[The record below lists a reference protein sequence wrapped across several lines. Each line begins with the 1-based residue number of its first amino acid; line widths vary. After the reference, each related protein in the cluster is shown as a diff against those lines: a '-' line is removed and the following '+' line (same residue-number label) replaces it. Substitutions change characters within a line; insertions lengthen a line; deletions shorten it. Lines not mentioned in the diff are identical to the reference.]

1 MSRYQ
6 ILADSSVWISYLKK
20 GEPSI
25 LDRLIQEDLV
35 CTNEIILTEL
45 VPLLIKQ
52 NETSTAESLLALER
66 VPLNID
72 WEIIRGYQ
80 LSNLQ
85 NGINR
90 VGIPDL
96 IILQQ
101 VIDQKL
107 TLFSNDKHFKL
118 MQNHLSFELFEE

>member
-6 ILADSSVWISYLKK
+6 VLADSSVWITYFKN
-20 GEPSI
+20 GEPSV
-25 LDRLIQEDLV
+25 LDRLIQEDLI
-35 CTNEIILTEL
+35 CINEIILTEL
-45 VPLLIKQ
+45 VPVLFKQ

-80 LSNLQ
+80 LNNLQ

-107 TLFSNDKHFKL
+107 TLFSYDKHFKL
-118 MQNHLSFELFEE
+118 MRKHLSFELFE

>member
-6 ILADSSVWISYLKK
+6 VLADSSVWISYFKK
-20 GEPSI
+20 GEPSV

-35 CTNEIILTEL
+35 CTNEIILTDL
-45 VPLLIKQ
+45 VPILIKQ
-52 NETSTAESLLALER
+52 NKTSTAESLLALEKM
-66 VPLNID
+66 PLNID

-80 LSNLQ
+80 LSNLK

-96 IILQQ
+96 FILQQ

-107 TLFSNDKHFKL
+107 TLYSYDKHFKL
-118 MQNHLSFELFEE
+118 MQNYLSFELFEQ

>member
-6 ILADSSVWISYLKK
+6 VLADSSVWITYFKN
-20 GEPSI
+20 GEPSV

-35 CTNEIILTEL
+35 CINEIILTEL
-45 VPLLIKQ
+45 VPILIKQ
-52 NETSTAESLLALER
+52 NEVKTTESLLALER
-66 VPLNID
+66 IPLHID

-80 LSNLQ
+80 LNNLQ
-85 NGINR
+85 NGINS

-107 TLFSNDKHFKL
+107 TLFSYDKHFKL
-118 MQNHLSFELFEE
+118 MRKHLSFELFE

>member
-6 ILADSSVWISYLKK
+6 VLADSSVWITYFKN
-20 GEPSI
+20 GEPSV

-35 CTNEIILTEL
+35 CINEIILTEL
-45 VPLLIKQ
+45 VPILIKQ
-52 NETSTAESLLALER
+52 NEVKTAKSLLALER
-66 VPLNID
+66 IPLHID

-80 LSNLQ
+80 LNNLQ

-107 TLFSNDKHFKL
+107 TLFSYDKHFKL
-118 MQNHLSFELFEE
+118 MRKHLSFELFE